1 MMSLNVK
8 QKGFTL
14 LELVTVMII
23 LGILATS
30 VFTFLRYGV
39 ESFTNA
45 SDREEVISS
54 ARFAIERLNRE
65 VRNALPNSL
74 RTLGA
79 TSQCLEFTPIAQSV
93 IYLDIPVS
101 PEPISDTVQF
111 LMSKGTLENTVNYI
125 SIYALNSSDI
135 YSKTSGIIEEI
146 SSVTHSGSKDS
157 PSTVTLVNEIVFN
170 GESPTKRMF
179 FIDQSVAYCIE
190 GNQLYRYQDYDYLG
204 NNIQMNSDTQR
215 VLMAEYLDY
224 SDGEVPFKT
233 TDAVLSRNG
242 IAFIEL
248 VFRRNFEKISFNND
262 IQVQNVP

>member
-1 MMSLNVK
+1 MIPFEGK

-14 LELVTVMII
+14 LELVAVMVI

-30 VFTFLRYGV
+30 VSTFIRYGV

-45 SDREEVISS
+45 TDREEVISS

-79 TSQCLEFTPIAQSV
+79 NAECLEFTPIAQGV

-111 LMSKGTLENTVNYI
+111 LMSKGALESTVNYI

-135 YSKTSGIIEEI
+135 YNKTSGVIEEI
-146 SSVTHSGSKDS
+146 SSVTLSGSKDS
-157 PSTVTLVNEIVFN
+157 PSTVTLVNEIVFK
-170 GESPTKRMF
+170 GESPTQRMF

-190 GNQLYRYQDYDYLG
+190 GDQLFRYQDYEYSSSNLPIATAI
-204 NNIQMNSDTQR
+204 NR
-215 VLMAEYLDY
+215 ALMAEYLDY

-233 TDAVLSRNG
+233 HEAALSRNS
-242 IAFIEL
+242 IAIIEL
-248 VFRRNFEKISFNND
+248 IFRRNLEKIAFNNN
-262 IQVQNVP
+262 IQVPNVP

>member
-1 MMSLNVK
+1 MMSLRRK

-14 LELVTVMII
+14 LELVVVMII

-30 VFTFLRYGV
+30 VSAFLRYGV
-39 ESFTNA
+39 ESYTNA
-45 SDREEVISS
+45 TDREEIISS

-79 TSQCLEFTPIAQSV
+79 NAQCLEFTPIAQSV

-101 PEPISDTVQF
+101 PEPISDTIQF
-111 LMSKGTLENTVNYI
+111 LMSKGAVASTVNYI
-125 SIYALNSSDI
+125 AVYALNSSDI
-135 YSKTSGIIEEI
+135 YNKTSGVVEEI
-146 SSVTHSGSKDS
+146 ASLTTSGSKSS
-157 PSTVTLVNEIVFN
+157 PSTVTLVNATVFKD
-170 GESPTKRMF
+170 ESPTGRLF
-179 FIDQSVAYCIE
+179 FIDQAVAYCIE
-190 GNQLYRYQDYDYLG
+190 GSQLYRFQDYNYSG
-204 NNIQMNSDTQR
+204 NNIQVHADTQR

-233 TDAVLSRNG
+233 IDAALSRNS

-248 VFRRNFEKISFNND
+248 VFKRNLEKISFNND

>member
-1 MMSLNVK
+1 MKILNLK

-23 LGILATS
+23 LGILAMS
-30 VFTFLRYGV
+30 VSTFLRYGV

-45 SDREEVISS
+45 SDREEIISS

-74 RTLGA
+74 RALGA
-79 TSQCLEFTPIAQSV
+79 SSQCLEFTPIAQSV

-101 PEPISDTVQF
+101 PEPIDNTIQF
-111 LMSKGTLENTVNYI
+111 LMSKGAIESSVNYI
-125 SIYALNSSDI
+125 AIYALNSTDI
-135 YSKTSGIIEEI
+135 YNKTSGVVEEI
-146 SSVTHSGSKDS
+146 LSITPSGSKRT

-190 GNQLYRYQDYDYLG
+190 GSQLYRYQDYNYLG
-204 NNIQMNSDTQR
+204 NSIQVHDNTQR

-233 TDAVLSRNG
+233 TDAVLTRNS

-248 VFRRNFEKISFNND
+248 VFKRNFEKISFNND

>member
-1 MMSLNVK
+1 MMPLKQK

-39 ESFTNA
+39 ESYTNTTA
-45 SDREEVISS
+45 REEIISS
-54 ARFAIERLNRE
+54 ARFTIERLNRE

-74 RTLGA
+74 RTLGSS
-79 TSQCLEFTPIAQSV
+79 SQCLEFTPIAQGV

-101 PEPISDTVQF
+101 PEPTSDTVQF

-135 YSKTSGIIEEI
+135 YNKTAGVIEEI

-157 PSTVTLVNEIVFN
+157 PSTVTLVNKVVFK
-170 GESPTKRMF
+170 GESPTQRMF
-179 FIDQSVAYCIE
+179 FIDQSVAYCVE
-190 GNQLYRYQDYDYLG
+190 GDQLFRYQDYEYSSG
-204 NNIQMNSDTQR
+204 NLPIATSINR
-215 VLMAEYLDY
+215 ALMAEYLDY
-224 SDGEVPFKT
+224 SDGEIPFKT
-233 TDAVLSRNG
+233 ADASLSRNS

-248 VFRRNFEKISFNND
+248 VFNRNFEKISFNND

>member
-1 MMSLNVK
+1 MMPLKQK

-39 ESFTNA
+39 ESYTNA
-45 SDREEVISS
+45 TAREEIISS

-74 RTLGA
+74 RTRG
-79 TSQCLEFTPIAQSV
+79 TNEQCLEFTPIAQSV
-93 IYLDIPVS
+93 IYLDIPVA
-101 PEPISDTVQF
+101 PEPTSDTVEY
-111 LMSKGTLENTVNYI
+111 LMSKGPLDSTVKYI
-125 SIYALNSSDI
+125 SISLNADDI
-135 YSKTSGIIEEI
+135 YDKTSGIIEEI
-146 SSVTHSGSKDS
+146 RSVTHSGSKDS
-157 PSTVTLVNEIVFN
+157 PSTVILEDKIVFK

-179 FIDQSVAYCIE
+179 FIDQAVAYCIE
-190 GNQLYRYQDYDYLG
+190 GSELYRYQGYEYS
-204 NNIQMNSDTQR
+204 SDDLPIATLINKT
-215 VLMAEYLDY
+215 LMAEYLNY
-224 SDGEVPFKT
+224 SDGEIPFKT
-233 TDAVLSRNG
+233 ADASLSRNS

-248 VFRRNFEKISFNND
+248 VFNRNFEKISFNND